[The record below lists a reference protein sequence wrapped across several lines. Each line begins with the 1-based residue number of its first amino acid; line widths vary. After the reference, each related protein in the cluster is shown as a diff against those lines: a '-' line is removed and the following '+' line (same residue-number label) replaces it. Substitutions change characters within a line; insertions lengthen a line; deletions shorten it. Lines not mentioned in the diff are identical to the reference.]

1 MTDYNDGQPH
11 IWHGG
16 ECPVHPRTEVKI
28 WFRSDLRPNP
38 AAWAGGEDWMHT
50 GRNSDIIA
58 FQVTKPYVE
67 QVDDSQPA
75 VSVPPDISLRIRNLL
90 CKAIDDLEND
100 RGVDLIELERLCILA
115 ASQPATDLAAIRE
128 AALQA
133 RIEELLKERDEY
145 KAAAA
150 IWQED
155 FIQENQRL
163 YVATVKLAIA
173 VEGLHKIAEYTH
185 IGEGGQGVTQ
195 NAEARIASAVLAE
208 LEGL

>member
-67 QVDDSQPA
+67 QVDDSQPIN
-75 VSVPPDISLRIRNLL
+75 P
-90 CKAIDDLEND
+90 
-100 RGVDLIELERLCILA
+100 
-115 ASQPATDLAAIRE
+115 AAIRE
-128 AALQA
+128 AALREAAEVA
-133 RIEELLKERDEY
+133 RTFGVWPELNIWGNGPEWYQHGRRIANAIETL
-145 KAAAA
+145 
-150 IWQED
+150 
-155 FIQENQRL
+155 
-163 YVATVKLAIA
+163 
-173 VEGLHKIAEYTH
+173 
-185 IGEGGQGVTQ
+185 IGETKC
-195 NAEARIASAVLAE
+195 
-208 LEGL
+208 